1 MNERMKLWLDGEL
14 RGYEATMQEFRKNV
28 NKTAYISMI
37 VCIVGIMLL
46 GVISAI
52 SSGQSIISIFYIHLP
67 AGCIFALFV
76 WFCFWCQSKSASM
89 KKARTVYER
98 DFAEY
103 FCSEEEQE
111 AFLAQMEIND
121 YGRISFMDI
130 KNTLYDKYPTQFV
143 AGPDYLML
151 LSGSGCKFIRT
162 ADIESVRIRGE
173 WTRASCRA
181 GSFNGF
187 QRAMV
192 GISLAF
198 DYKEEACVRLGL
210 KKDDYMAIFL
220 HHESQVNEIVA
231 LIKKHCPASA
241 EFMGTI

>member
-1 MNERMKLWLDGEL
+1 MFIADVWGVGGSGGLLAYFLMEKLGFMPENALIE
-14 RGYEATMQEFRKNV
+14 YSIE
-28 NKTAYISMI
+28 
-37 VCIVGIMLL
+37 VGFSKLLL

-52 SSGQSIISIFYIHLP
+52 SSGQS
-67 AGCIFALFV
+67 
-76 WFCFWCQSKSASM
+76 KSASM
-89 KKARTVYER
+89 KKARAVYER
-98 DFAEY
+98 DFTEY

-111 AFLAQMEIND
+111 TFLAQMEIND
-121 YGRISFMDI
+121 YGRISFMDV

-143 AGPDYLML
+143 AVPDNLML

-162 ADIESVRIRGE
+162 ADIERVRIRGE
-173 WTRASCRA
+173 WTRTSYRA

-187 QRAMV
+187 LRAMV

-210 KKDDYMAIFL
+210 KKGDYMAIFL

-231 LIKKHCPASA
+231 LIKKHCPTSEKIYVNQKIVQLRLAK
-241 EFMGTI
+241 

>member
-1 MNERMKLWLDGEL
+1 MFIADVWGVGGSGGLLAYFLMEKLGFMPENALIE
-14 RGYEATMQEFRKNV
+14 YSIE
-28 NKTAYISMI
+28 
-37 VCIVGIMLL
+37 VGFSKLLL

-52 SSGQSIISIFYIHLP
+52 SSGQS
-67 AGCIFALFV
+67 
-76 WFCFWCQSKSASM
+76 KSASM
-89 KKARTVYER
+89 KKARAVYER
-98 DFAEY
+98 DFTEY

-111 AFLAQMEIND
+111 TFLAQMEIND
-121 YGRISFMDI
+121 YGRISFMDV

-162 ADIESVRIRGE
+162 ADIERVRIRGE
-173 WTRASCRA
+173 WTRTSYRA

-187 QRAMV
+187 LRAMV

-210 KKDDYMAIFL
+210 KKGDYMAIFL

-231 LIKKHCPASA
+231 LIKKHCPTSEKIYVNQKIVQLRLAK
-241 EFMGTI
+241 